1 MHQKLREHIEKII
14 ALTEDEFSLVLSNF
28 QHRSFKKKEFLIQKG
43 DNDVDC
49 YYIVSGLL
57 KLIYDDENG
66 NQHIVSFAMED
77 WWESDFISFFT
88 GTTATM
94 SLQCI
99 EDTDVFCIS
108 IENYQK
114 LCVSLQKMEHF
125 LLKKSNSG
133 HIASQRRILSFLTSS
148 AKDRYDLL
156 LEQYPSLFQRV
167 NKTMLASYL
176 GVSRETLS
184 RLSS

>member
-14 ALTEDEFSLVLSNF
+14 TLTNDEFSLVLSHF
-28 QHRSFKKKEFLIQKG
+28 HLRSFKKKEFLITKG
-43 DNDVDC
+43 DSNVDC

-66 NQHIVSFAMED
+66 NEYIVSFSMED
-77 WWESDFISFFT
+77 WWESDFIAFFT
-88 GTTATM
+88 NAKATM

-99 EDTDVFCIS
+99 ENTDVFCIS
-108 IENYQK
+108 IENYEK
-114 LCVSLQKMEHF
+114 LCAALQKKEHF

-133 HIASQRRILSFLTSS
+133 HIASQRRILSFMTSS
-148 AKDRYDLL
+148 AKERYDLL
-156 LEQYPSLFQRV
+156 LKQHPSLFQRV